1 MALKQDYV
9 LRLIEEVINLLVRS
23 EKKKEAILEF
33 LENSDGKD
41 KEKLE
46 YLKKLADE
54 KKINEAEDYL
64 FENLDENNH
73 DDFLIG
79 MLFYKYLNSKEDLFF
94 ENINYEREEITEGI
108 ADLSKI
114 YGYGDFIDML
124 FKT

>member
-54 KKINEAEDYL
+54 KKINDAEDYL
-64 FENLDENNH
+64 FENLDESNH

-79 MLFYKYLNSKEDLFF
+79 MLFYKYLNSKEDSFF

>member
-9 LRLIEEVINLLVRS
+9 LRLIEEIINLLVRS
-23 EKKKEAILEF
+23 DKKKEDILEF
-33 LENSDGKD
+33 FEDSDGKD

-46 YLKKLADE
+46 YLKKLIDE

-64 FENLDENNH
+64 FENLDKSNH

-79 MLFYKYLNSKEDLFF
+79 MLFYKYLNLKDDSFF
-94 ENINYEREEITEGI
+94 EDINYERNEITDGI
-108 ADLSKI
+108 ADLSKM
-114 YGYGDFIDML
+114 YGYGDFVEML

>member
-9 LRLIEEVINLLVRS
+9 LRLIEEIINLLVRS
-23 EKKKEAILEF
+23 DRKKEDILEF
-33 LENSDGKD
+33 FEDSDGKD

-46 YLKKLADE
+46 YLKKLIDE

-64 FENLDENNH
+64 FENLDGSNH

-79 MLFYKYLNSKEDLFF
+79 MLFYKYLNAKEDSFF
-94 ENINYEREEITEGI
+94 EDINYERNEITDGI
-108 ADLSKI
+108 ADLSKM
-114 YGYGDFIDML
+114 YGYGDFVEML

>member
-9 LRLIEEVINLLVRS
+9 LRLIEEIINLVVRS
-23 EKKKEAILEF
+23 DRKKEDILEF
-33 LENSDGKD
+33 FEDSDGKD

-46 YLKKLADE
+46 YLKKLIDE

-64 FENLDENNH
+64 FENLDKSNH

-79 MLFYKYLNSKEDLFF
+79 MLFYKYLNLKDDSFF
-94 ENINYEREEITEGI
+94 EDINYERNEITDGI
-108 ADLSKI
+108 ADLSKM
-114 YGYGDFIDML
+114 YGYGDFVEML

>member
-94 ENINYEREEITEGI
+94 ENINYERGEITEGI

>member
-9 LRLIEEVINLLVRS
+9 LRLIEEIINLLVRS
-23 EKKKEAILEF
+23 DRKKEDILEF
-33 LENSDGKD
+33 FEDSDGKD

-46 YLKKLADE
+46 YLKKLIDE

-64 FENLDENNH
+64 FENLDKSNH

-79 MLFYKYLNSKEDLFF
+79 MLFYKYLNLKDDSFF
-94 ENINYEREEITEGI
+94 EDINYERNEITDGI
-108 ADLSKI
+108 ADLSKM
-114 YGYGDFIDML
+114 YGYGDFVEML